1 MQVRIV
7 RMAVHEPFV
16 SMPVGMR
23 FAGRSVRRVLM
34 LMMGIVHVPMLVFH
48 CLVHVFVIVHF
59 DQVQIQADPHQQ
71 RGGRETHR
79 DRLSEDHDS
88 QRRADEWRG

>member
-1 MQVRIV
+1 MAVMQVRIV

-16 SMPVGMR
+16 SVPVGMR
-23 FAGRSVRRVLM
+23 FTGWIVWRVLM
-34 LMMGIVHVPMLVFH
+34 LMMGIVHMPMLVFH

-71 RGGRETHR
+71 RGGRETYR
-79 DRLSEDHDS
+79 DRFPEDHDS
-88 QRRADEWRG
+88 